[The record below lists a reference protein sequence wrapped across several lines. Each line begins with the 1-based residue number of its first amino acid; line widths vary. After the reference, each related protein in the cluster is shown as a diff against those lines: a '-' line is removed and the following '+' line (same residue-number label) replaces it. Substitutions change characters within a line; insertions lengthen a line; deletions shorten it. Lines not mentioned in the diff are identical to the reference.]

1 MEMNTLILFVIAAL
15 SINLIPGPDV
25 IYIVTN
31 TIKGKMKSGIE
42 ASLGLGVGY
51 LVHTLAA
58 VLGLSALILSSAFLF
73 TIIKYVGALYLL
85 YLGLISLLNCY
96 RNNASICNDSG
107 IKKQSN
113 VFKQGVIVSVLN
125 PKVAMFFLAFL
136 PQFID
141 PVAANATNEL
151 LILGLLFSALA
162 TMCNL
167 FYASMGSVLFSSPKA
182 QRYSRMLEGV
192 SGTILI
198 GLSAKIALST
208 NK

>member
-151 LILGLLFSALA
+151 LTLGLLFSALA

>member
-31 TIKGKMKSGIE
+31 TMKGKMKSGIK

-51 LVHTLAA
+51 LIHTLAA
-58 VLGLSALILSSAFLF
+58 VLGLSALILSSSFLF
-73 TIIKYVGALYLL
+73 TIIKYLGAIYLL
-85 YLGLISLLNCY
+85 YLGVQSLINCY
-96 RNNASICNDSG
+96 RNESKICVENTNE
-107 IKKQSN
+107 KQSN
-113 VFKQGVIVSVLN
+113 IFKQGVIVSVLN

-141 PVAANATNEL
+141 PTALNATSEL
-151 LILGLLFSALA
+151 LTLGLLFSALA
-162 TMCNL
+162 TGCNL
-167 FYASMGSVLFSSPKA
+167 FYASLGSILFSSPKA
-182 QRYSRMLEGV
+182 QKYSRVLEGV

-198 GLSAKIALST
+198 GLSAKIALSS